1 MIQKKRINNDVF
13 VRWGVFTPEGLPV
26 DLTEAT
32 SITVEARPQ
41 SSNGR
46 YPMVSEVVDN
56 FVEAY
61 FLAKDQK
68 VVGKYNLYLTYT
80 MDDPNIIGGVATYT
94 IDYCD
99 AFELL
104 PKSCFIDGE
113 DDVDPVNIQGIIASF
128 TYSMLTEEEK
138 NDLASRLSGNSG
150 AQNLS
155 DLLDVTISNPEID
168 QILKY
173 DGTKWV
179 NTASTGGSSS
189 NVSWGIPTSQYTPLT
204 VNGVTRNLSLNN
216 HTHS

>member
-26 DLTEAT
+26 DLTEVT

-46 YPMVSEVVDN
+46 YPMVSQVVDN

-80 MDDPNIIGGVATYT
+80 IDDPNIIGGVATYT

-138 NDLASRLSGNSG
+138 NDLASRLSSNEG

-155 DLLDVTISNPEID
+155 DLLDVTISNLEID

-173 DGTKWV
+173 DGTK
-179 NTASTGGSSS
+179 
-189 NVSWGIPTSQYTPLT
+189 
-204 VNGVTRNLSLNN
+204 
-216 HTHS
+216 